1 MHTETI
7 RNRPAVRALAA
18 VAAGAFALAALAG
31 CSQAAAPDPS
41 GSVGAPASEGGSTNT
56 GLEGVT
62 VVDPW
67 IKATDGEMTGMFG
80 TIVNET
86 DKDLTIVS
94 IEVPGAG
101 MVQMHETVVEADG
114 SSSMKEVQG
123 GFTVPAGGELRLE
136 PGADHIML
144 MKLEQPIKPGDELT
158 ATITLDSGEKLTVT
172 AQAKEYTGGQ
182 ESYAP
187 GHTED
192 GGHGDHDHGDHDH
205 DHGHDDGHG
214 HDH

>member
-1 MHTETI
+1 MMHTETT
-7 RNRPAVRALAA
+7 RSRRALRALAA
-18 VAAGAFALAALAG
+18 AAAGAFALAALAG
-31 CSQAAAPDPS
+31 CAQA
-41 GSVGAPASEGGSTNT
+41 GAPTGAASES
-56 GLEGVT
+56 GVT

-67 IKATDGEMTGMFG
+67 VKAADGEMTGMFG

-86 DKDLTIVS
+86 DTDLTIVS

-101 MVQMHETVVEADG
+101 TVQMHETVVEADG

-144 MKLEQPIKPGDELT
+144 MQLEGPIEPGEEVT
-158 ATITLDSGEKLTVT
+158 ATVTFDSGEQLTVV
-172 AQAKEYTGGQ
+172 AEAKEYTGGQ

-192 GGHGDHDHGDHDH
+192 GGHDG
-205 DHGHDDGHG
+205 HGHGRDDGHG